1 MTYALKHPHSHLID
15 CATRIRAPYDETDP
29 ADIRCPNPKCE
40 DGEVFSQRS
49 SGIYREKG
57 FRLWC
62 PVCDG
67 DPILSHDDGSSRMW
81 DAIEWADRRGLDIE
95 VEVWQ

>member
-1 MTYALKHPHSHLID
+1 MLRHKHSHFVNCVGYPI
-15 CATRIRAPYDETDP
+15 APYDETDP
-29 ADIRCPNPKCE
+29 AEIRCPNPKCE
-40 DGEVFSQRS
+40 TGEVFTEKF

-67 DPILSHDDGSSRMW
+67 SMTIRGDDGTSRMW
-81 DAIEWADRRGLDIE
+81 DAIEWADRRGLNIE
-95 VEVWQ
+95 VEEWL